1 MPPRKS
7 EPKITRTIPKT
18 ATKLEPESKTKAVKA
33 TAKPKTTVQDKSPF
47 PPPAPPRAFDD
58 LILSQAWMK
67 LWIEAALI
75 TENSADACRK
85 IGVSIADFAAARSS
99 DPAFDALCRMYEQVV
114 DVKIM
119 DALCSHAMKG
129 EAHALALYY
138 KQVRTLMIA
147 GGAKASDQMLS
158 ASVVE
163 AMIRAGLEAEGKPP
177 ALKPSQAKPK
187 PSPEI
192 EED

>member
-7 EPKITRTIPKT
+7 EPKTTRTIPKT
-18 ATKLEPESKTKAVKA
+18 ETKKATKT
-33 TAKPKTTVQDKSPF
+33 TAKLKPPTKENLQL
-47 PPPAPPRAFDD
+47 PPPVPARVFDD
-58 LILSQAWMK
+58 LVLSQAWMK
-67 LWIEAALI
+67 PWIEAALI
-75 TENSADACRK
+75 TENSADACRQ
-85 IGVSIADFAAARSS
+85 IGVSIADFTAARGS
-99 DPAFDALCRMYEQVV
+99 DHAFDALCRVYEEIV

-119 DALCSHAMKG
+119 NTLCSHAMRG

-163 AMIRAGLEAEGKPP
+163 AMIHAGLEAEGRPP
-177 ALKPSQAKPK
+177 ALKPSQAKHK
-187 PSPEI
+187 PTPET